1 MALPFRALG
10 QRITS
15 DRLVRRAHGRQ
26 IR

>member
-1 MALPFRALG
+1 LPFRALG

-15 DRLVRRAHGRQ
+15 DRLVPRAHGRQ